1 MPAELRLQ
9 TEYGVL
15 GHDYTRAPEDA
26 QPMPADD
33 FEPINGLLAARL
45 EAKKMRRYDE
55 ADALMAML
63 DYDKL
68 GMGRRGDGELGCQK
82 PHVCRFT
89 AVRERRPVQVKY
101 GQREQSR
108 RLSQRSTSFVFARRQ
123 RLVLADFAR
132 ASLGKLALWLK
143 SKACPIKALT

>member
-63 DYDKL
+63 TDLNVAVDDNARLWRADGK
-68 GMGRRGDGELGCQK
+68 MFDPKAWTRIAGDGDLPGEVVATGGYG
-82 PHVCRFT
+82 PVNGAAAT
-89 AVRERRPVQVKY
+89 A
-101 GQREQSR
+101 
-108 RLSQRSTSFVFARRQ
+108 ACM
-123 RLVLADFAR
+123 AAR
-132 ASLGKLALWLK
+132 AASLRRIAPVGN
-143 SKACPIKALT
+143 